1 MHFSRFGEMGF
12 GKTGFGES
20 GFGKSGLN
28 PKSTKSASA
37 VSGTK
42 QIFKNVANNQ
52 HDVVMS
58 D

>member
-1 MHFSRFGEMGF
+1 MGF

-37 VSGTK
+37 VSNTK